1 MINDKPGVFAK
12 IIKSKDE
19 DNPFD
24 YTNVYTLK
32 EIKK

>member
-1 MINDKPGVFAK
+1 MIIDQPGVFAK
-12 IIKSKDE
+12 IIKSKE
-19 DNPFD
+19 DGFSMD